1 MSALLRDFNELDYSI
16 DTSELN
22 EDGTDKK
29 FKLKGRFQHADLPN
43 GNGRVY
49 PRTVLESSI
58 QKTSDAILNRRMLG
72 ELDHPNDAKIHLEK
86 VSHVITKLELT
97 EDGQVYG
104 EAEVL
109 PKASGKIL
117 ESLLRSGV
125 KLGISS
131 RGFGST
137 KKNDKGLDEVQND
150 FKLVTFDIVSDP
162 STPNAFPQAVYESKD
177 LNGEGQNESDEYVS
191 TLDTLLE
198 DVLSEEPE
206 IEQEIKEFLA
216 KDEDGNRFYIVEGE
230 KDSYGNLKFH
240 VSHDYHIL
248 VKNEEFEERVGIN
261 QVNLQLIEDVY
272 GTKVQNRVIEKIK
285 ELGYNPNTLNW
296 NKEEV

>member
-1 MSALLRDFNELDYSI
+1 MSTLIRDFNELSYEI
-16 DTSELN
+16 DELN
-22 EDGTDKK
+22 EDGMPKK
-29 FKLKGRFQHADLPN
+29 FRLKGRFQHADLPN

-49 PRTVLESSI
+49 PRAVLESSI
-58 QKTSDAILNRRMLG
+58 NKTAAAVSDRRMLG

-86 VSHVITKLELT
+86 VSHVVTQLKLT
-97 EDGQVYG
+97 EDGQMYG

-109 PKASGKIL
+109 PTASGKVL

-162 STPNAFPQAVYESKD
+162 STPNAFPQAVYE
-177 LNGEGQNESDEYVS
+177 NNEHNDDVQVEDENYTS

-198 DVLSEEPE
+198 DVLGEGVESKE
-206 IEQEIKEFLA
+206 EIKELLS
-216 KDEDGNRFYIVEGE
+216 KDADGNRFYIVEGD
-230 KDSYGNLKFH
+230 KDSYGNLNFH
-240 VSHDYHIL
+240 ISHDYHIL
-248 VKNEEFEERVGIN
+248 VKNEDFEERVGIN
-261 QVNLQLIEDVY
+261 QTNLQLVEDVY
-272 GTKVQNRVIEKIK
+272 GNKVHDRILSKIE
-285 ELGYNPNTLNW
+285 ELGYNPETLNW
-296 NKEEV
+296 NKEES

>member
-1 MSALLRDFNELDYSI
+1 MAALIRDFNELSYTVD
-16 DTSELN
+16 ELN
-22 EDGTDKK
+22 EDGMPKK
-29 FKLKGRFQHADLPN
+29 FRLKGRFQHADLPN

-49 PRTVLESSI
+49 PRAVLESSI
-58 QKTSDAILNRRMLG
+58 QKTSDAVTDRRMLG

-86 VSHVITKLELT
+86 VSHVITKLQLA
-97 EDGQVYG
+97 EDGQMYG

-109 PKASGKIL
+109 PTASGKIL

-137 KKNDKGLDEVQND
+137 KKNGKGLDEVQND

-162 STPNAFPQAVYESKD
+162 STPNAFPQAVYENNEYNDDTQVEDKD
-177 LNGEGQNESDEYVS
+177 YTS

-198 DVLSEEPE
+198 DVLSEGV
-206 IEQEIKEFLA
+206 QVKEEVKQLLT
-216 KDEDGNRFYIVEGE
+216 KDADGNRFYIVEGE
-230 KDSYGNLKFH
+230 KDSYGNLNFH

-248 VKNEEFEERVGIN
+248 VKNEDFEERVGIN
-261 QVNLQLIEDVY
+261 ATNLQLVEDVY
-272 GTKVQNRVIEKIK
+272 GNKVHNRILSKIE
-285 ELGYNPNTLNW
+285 ELGYNPTTLNW
-296 NKEEV
+296 NKED

>member
-1 MSALLRDFNELDYSI
+1 MDLLRDFNELKYEI
-16 DTSELN
+16 DELN
-22 EDGTDKK
+22 EDGMPKK
-29 FKLKGRFQHADLPN
+29 FRLKGRFQHADLPN

-49 PRTVLESSI
+49 PRSVLESSI
-58 QKTSDAILNRRMLG
+58 QKTSAAVSDRRMLG

-86 VSHVITKLELT
+86 VSHVITKLQLN
-97 EDGQVYG
+97 EDGQMYG

-109 PKASGKIL
+109 PTASGKIL
-117 ESLLRSGV
+117 EQLLRSGV

-162 STPNAFPQAVYESKD
+162 STPNAFPQAVYESKE
-177 LNGEGQNESDEYVS
+177 LNGDDVVVEEEYTT

-198 DVLSEEPE
+198 DVLTTKVEIIEEV
-206 IEQEIKEFLA
+206 KELLT
-216 KDEDGNRFYIVEGE
+216 KDNDNNRFYIVEGD
-230 KDSYGNLKFH
+230 KDSYGNLNFH
-240 VSHDYHIL
+240 ISHDYHIL
-248 VKNEEFEERVGIN
+248 VKNEDFEERVGIN
-261 QVNLQLIEDVY
+261 ETNLQLVEDVY
-272 GTKVQNRVIEKIK
+272 GKKVHDRILSKIE

-296 NKEEV
+296 NKEE